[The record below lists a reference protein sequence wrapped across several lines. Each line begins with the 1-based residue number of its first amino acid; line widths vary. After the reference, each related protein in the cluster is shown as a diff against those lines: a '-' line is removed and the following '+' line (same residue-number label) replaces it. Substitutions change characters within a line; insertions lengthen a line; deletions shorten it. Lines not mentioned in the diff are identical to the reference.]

1 MLELSVPVPSEVLPS
16 KKVTVPV
23 AALGDT
29 VAVNVTLVPTTTEVP
44 DAVSV
49 TVLAWVPP
57 DRFKKGMPPHPE
69 SASIGAVSTARRIRL
84 LLPLPRVFDLIL
96 CTFERGLDLSLH
108 QTALPVVWHSILGKG
123 LGAGFTGLI
132 AQHFRKGIRCDG
144 TGKSTSFFVN
154 EERNDVGFPAVPGE
168 LSANRKLPDSVEFLV
183 IRSSS
188 RNAKPTR

>member
-1 MLELSVPVPSEVLPS
+1 MAVTECVPAANFVDSVAMLELSVPVPSEVLPS

-123 LGAGFTGLI
+123 LGAKELLNLPAFCSWRTE
-132 AQHFRKGIRCDG
+132 RRC
-144 TGKSTSFFVN
+144 
-154 EERNDVGFPAVPGE
+154 FPAVPGV
-168 LSANRKLPDSVEFLV
+168 LSATLP
-183 IRSSS
+183 
-188 RNAKPTR
+188 